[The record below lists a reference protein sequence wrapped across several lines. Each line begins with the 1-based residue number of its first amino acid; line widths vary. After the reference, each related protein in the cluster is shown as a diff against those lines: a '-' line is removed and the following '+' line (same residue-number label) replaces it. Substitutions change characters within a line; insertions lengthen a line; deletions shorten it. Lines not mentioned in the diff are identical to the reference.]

1 MEEQE
6 QRYDQSKKVSIISL
20 LVNVLLS
27 IVKVFVGF
35 NYNSKAL
42 IADGLHSV
50 SDIASTLVVFV
61 SIKLSQ
67 TPADEEH
74 PYGHGKAESIGTA
87 ILGFMLLFTGLTL
100 VKDAAGNI
108 FAENIDIPGKI
119 ALWVA
124 ILSIV
129 SKEALFQYTVR
140 IGEKINSKGIIADA
154 HHHRTDAFSS
164 IAALIGVAGARMG
177 FPILDPL
184 FALVVA
190 LFIVKIG
197 IDILRDA
204 FHELMDGVTDEEMIK
219 EFKEQALEVNQV
231 KGVEDI
237 KLRPYGPKYYIDL
250 SILVDEQIT
259 VAKGHKVAVKVR
271 NKLQKNNSEV
281 KEVMVHVDPWQEKK
295 VEPNK
300 DEF

>member
-1 MEEQE
+1 MEEA
-6 QRYDQSKKVSIISL
+6 RYDESKKVSIVGLI
-20 LVNVLLS
+20 VNVFLS
-27 IVKVFVGF
+27 IIKVFVGF

-50 SDIASTLVVFV
+50 SDIASTFVVLI

-67 TPADEEH
+67 TPADKEH

-124 ILSIV
+124 VLSII
-129 SKEALFQYTVR
+129 SKEALYHYTVR

-190 LFIVKIG
+190 LFIAKIG

-204 FHELMDGVTDEEMIK
+204 FQELMDGVTDQEKIRD
-219 EFKEQALEVNQV
+219 FKKQVIEINRV

-250 SILVDEQIT
+250 SILVDDQMT
-259 VAKGHKVAVKVR
+259 VAEGHEVAVEVR
-271 NKLQKNNSEV
+271 DKLQNENPEV

-295 VEPNK
+295 VESQ
-300 DEF
+300 